1 MLEVEAVQAKGRH
14 APLIERT
21 SFTVEVG
28 ELILVQGNSQL
39 QRSGLSLA
47 LTGRL
52 RPDKGTISWDGSD
65 KRKTL
70 RRRSSLVDSPRVNQ
84 MEEHMRVRDYAAEML
99 SYMPHKMLKRPS
111 TEQWLRDHGLEDLDN
126 LWEEQLTPD
135 QRIRL
140 VVALAGQEKRS
151 DLLVFDTPSRHANH
165 TATWLPRLHRLAR
178 NEEHPRAVVA
188 VVPRI
193 STSWHG
199 LTARIG
205 ETAPKPYVPSGLP
218 LDELFTPRTAQE
230 DLS

>member
-70 RRRSSLVDSPRVNQ
+70 RRRSSLIDSPRVNQ

-99 SYMPHKMLKRPS
+99 SYMPHNLLS
-111 TEQWLRDHGLEDLDN
+111 IHQLLRV
-126 LWEEQLTPD
+126 
-135 QRIRL
+135 RL
-140 VVALAGQEKRS
+140 RVIGWRGI
-151 DLLVFDTPSRHANH
+151 
-165 TATWLPRLHRLAR
+165 
-178 NEEHPRAVVA
+178 HPR
-188 VVPRI
+188 RGRDGRCI
-193 STSWHG
+193 LGH
-199 LTARIG
+199 
-205 ETAPKPYVPSGLP
+205 
-218 LDELFTPRTAQE
+218 
-230 DLS
+230 